1 MLTEAKIRSAK
12 PREKKYKLYDEHG
25 LYIIVTPAG
34 GRWWRFKYRF
44 GGRERG
50 LTFGVHPAVLLS
62 EARTR
67 RDEAR
72 KLLELGLDPI
82 GEREVARAL
91 RGSTFKTVAE
101 EWLAS
106 RAEQY
111 SKVTM
116 SKALWILETFIYP
129 CIGERPI
136 SVITAPELLAAL
148 KPIER
153 QGMRETAH
161 RAMQKCG
168 QIFRYAVACGCAE
181 RDITVDLRGVLAP
194 AIVRNRAAV
203 TDPQEIGALL
213 RAIDGFDG
221 HPTTAIALKLS
232 PLLFV
237 RPGELRAAEWSEFNL
252 EAAEWRIPAERMKMR
267 ERHIVPLSKQAIA
280 LLRELRAL
288 TGSGKYLFPSLRDP
302 ERSMSYNTVTFALR
316 RLGYSG
322 EEMTAHGFRA
332 MASTCLNELGWAPDI
347 IERQLAH
354 AERNK
359 VRAAYNRAERLAD
372 RRTMMQAWADY
383 LDGLREGKRKT
394 APAEVSVPIQ
404 HGSERPPKEAENRGT
419 SRKAP
424 DKRSGAISQLDLFSG
439 R

>member
-25 LYIIVTPAG
+25 LYIIVTPSG

-62 EARTR
+62 EARER

-91 RGSTFKTVAE
+91 RCSTFKTVAE

-106 RAEQY
+106 RAQLY
-111 SKVTM
+111 AKVTM
-116 SKALWILETFIYP
+116 SKALWLLETFIYP
-129 CIGERPI
+129 HIGERPI

-221 HPTTAIALKLS
+221 HPTTGIALKLS

-237 RPGELRAAEWSEFNL
+237 RPGELRAAQWSEFNL

-267 ERHIVPLSKQAIA
+267 ERHIVPLSRQAIA

-302 ERSMSYNTVTFALR
+302 TRSMSYNTVTFALR

-383 LDGLREGKRKT
+383 LDGLRAGKRESNLIEETLHRTDGGTKSESQT
-394 APAEVSVPIQ
+394 LGQ
-404 HGSERPPKEAENRGT
+404 HGSSK
-419 SRKAP
+419 SRE
-424 DKRSGAISQLDLFSG
+424 KRDGATSQLKLF
-439 R
+439 

>member
-12 PREKKYKLYDEHG
+12 PREKKYKLYDERG
-25 LYIIVTPAG
+25 LYIIVTPQG

-44 GGRERG
+44 GGKERG
-50 LTFGVHPAVLLS
+50 LCFGVHPDVLLL
-62 EARTR
+62 EARER
-67 RDEAR
+67 RDQANR
-72 KLLELGLDPI
+72 LLELGLDPI
-82 GEREVARAL
+82 GEREVARAA

-106 RAEQY
+106 RAELY
-111 SKVTM
+111 APVTM

-168 QIFRYAVACGCAE
+168 QIFRYAVASGCAP

-203 TDPQEIGALL
+203 TEPQKIGALL

-221 HPTTAIALKLS
+221 HPTTGIALKLS

-252 EAAEWRIPAERMKMR
+252 DSAEWRIPAERMKMR
-267 ERHIVPLSKQAIA
+267 ERHIVPLSRQAIA
-280 LLRELRAL
+280 LLRELHAL
-288 TGSGKYLFPSLRDP
+288 TGTGKYLFPSLRDP
-302 ERSMSYNTVTFALR
+302 TRSMSYNTVTFALR

-383 LDGLREGKRKT
+383 LDGLRGRRREVSPPDT
-394 APAEVSVPIQ
+394 PPPPAPAP
-404 HGSERPPKEAENRGT
+404 RKETVES
-419 SRKAP
+419 SRKLKETRDDA
-424 DKRSGAISQLDLFSG
+424 AAQLELVLSL